1 VAQTPPEEIGQEQSA
16 HPTNPMDPI
25 PPQHP
30 RTIRHDRDLK
40 GEASPGIVKGADLV
54 GVERDGLVHL
64 VPVVGA
70 VGRHTA
76 GRHGGEE
83 DEERRGCG
91 RGRRG
96 RHRSRRA
103 ALTREAGE
111 GLGWEEGRGRG
122 RRDLSEA

>member
-1 VAQTPPEEIGQEQSA
+1 
-16 HPTNPMDPI
+16 MDPI

-54 GVERDGLVHL
+54 GVERDWLVHL

-70 VGRHTA
+70 VGRHAA
-76 GRHGGEE
+76 GRREGDE
-83 DEERRGCG
+83 DEERCG